1 MTAVSI
7 NWRLAERKRA
17 VMRGLRLIYELSR
30 DPEIFSEY
38 GSDLLSCF
46 YFTYATSKDPELCR
60 AARRMGLERAR
71 RWRSDFSS
79 VPEDADV
86 STILFFMHGT
96 LSAEWFGLADEPL
109 KEEIR
114 RSAASF
120 QALDFLSFDP
130 LMEPPPLDVPEPC
143 ECGYWNERGR
153 KMCFK
158 CRKRL
163 VMASR
168 YRIWYEGLMM
178 TYTAARLG
186 ISLGASFWDILKWL
200 PVLRPYRGREQDE
213 NEDFYDSVYAVTH
226 IVYTLNDY
234 SVYRLRPAWLPQEF
248 EFLKLCV
255 EDAIAMDD
263 PEMLGE
269 IVDSLQ
275 AFGLKERHTLIR
287 KGIDYLLSSQNADG
301 SWGHANPQDDIYSY
315 YHSTWTAIDGL
326 REYPL
331 RPHGLSF
338 PELKP
343 LLKQLR

>member
-1 MTAVSI
+1 MSAVSI
-7 NWRLAERKRA
+7 NWKLAERKRA
-17 VMRGLRLIYELSR
+17 ITRGLRLIYKLSC
-30 DPEIFSEY
+30 DPEIFAEY

-46 YFTYATSKDPELCR
+46 YFTAATSKDPELCR
-60 AARRMGLERAR
+60 MSRRMGRERAR
-71 RWRSDFSS
+71 RWRSDFKS

-86 STILFFMHGT
+86 STILFLMHGT
-96 LSAEWFGLADEPL
+96 LSAEGLGFADDSL
-109 KEEIR
+109 KEEIGR
-114 RSAASF
+114 AARSF
-120 QALDFLSFDP
+120 QAYDFLSFDP
-130 LMEPPPLDVPEPC
+130 LQEPPPTDVPDEC
-143 ECGYWNERGR
+143 ACGYWNERGR
-153 KMCFK
+153 KNCFK

-163 VMASR
+163 LMASR
-168 YRIWYEGLMM
+168 YRVWYEGLMM

-186 ISLGASFWDILKWL
+186 VSLGASFSDVLKWL
-200 PVLRPYRGREQDE
+200 PILHPYRGREDDE

-248 EFLKLCV
+248 EFLKACV

-269 IVDSLQ
+269 IVDALQ
-275 AFGLKERHTLIR
+275 AFGLKETHPLIR
-287 KGIDYLLSSQNADG
+287 RGLDYLLASQNADG
-301 SWGHANPQDDIYSY
+301 SWGHADAEAGIYAY

-326 REYPL
+326 RQYPL
-331 RPHGLSF
+331 RPYGLSF

>member
-1 MTAVSI
+1 MSI
-7 NWRLAERKRA
+7 RIEERRRA
-17 VMRGLRLIYELSR
+17 IERGLRLIYRLAC
-30 DPEIFSEY
+30 DAEIFEEY

-60 AARRMGLERAR
+60 MARRMGEERAR

-79 VPEDADV
+79 VPKDADV

-96 LSAEWFGLADEPL
+96 LSAEGLGFADEPL

-114 RSAASF
+114 RAAGGF
-120 QALDFLSFDP
+120 DAYDFLAFDP
-130 LMEPPPLDVPEPC
+130 TAEPPPLDVPDVC

-153 KMCFK
+153 KMCVQ

-163 VMASR
+163 LMASR
-168 YRIWYEGLMM
+168 YRVWYEGLMM
-178 TYTAARLG
+178 TYTAAHLG
-186 ISLGASFWDILKWL
+186 ISLGVSYADVLKWL
-200 PVLRPYRGREQDE
+200 PTLHPYRGRAGGE
-213 NEDFYDSVYAVTH
+213 NDDFYDSVYAVTH

-234 SVYRLRPAWLPQEF
+234 SVYRLKPSWLPQEF
-248 EFLKLCV
+248 EFLKASV
-255 EDAIAMDD
+255 EDAIALED

-269 IVDSLQ
+269 ITDSLQ
-275 AFGLKERHTLIR
+275 AFGLKETHPLIR
-287 KGIDYLLSSQNADG
+287 RGIDYLLSSQNADG
-301 SWGHANPQDDIYSY
+301 SWGDAEPEDDIYAY

-326 REYPL
+326 RQYPE
-331 RPHGLSF
+331 RPYGLSF

>member
-1 MTAVSI
+1 MTAASM
-7 NWRLAERKRA
+7 NRRLSARKRA
-17 VMRGLRLIYELSR
+17 INRGLRLIYR
-30 DPEIFSEY
+30 VACDPEIFAGY

-46 YFTYATSKDPELCR
+46 YFTAATSKDPELCR
-60 AARRMGLERAR
+60 LAGRMGRERAR

-79 VPEDADV
+79 LPRDADV

-96 LSAEWFGLADEPL
+96 LSAEGLGFPEESLKKEIQAACARFEPY
-109 KEEIR
+109 
-114 RSAASF
+114 
-120 QALDFLSFDP
+120 DFLSFDP
-130 LMEPPPLDVPEPC
+130 RQEPPPTDVPDEC

-153 KMCFK
+153 KMCRQ

-163 VMASR
+163 IMISP
-168 YRIWYEGLMM
+168 YRVWYEGLMM
-178 TYTAARLG
+178 TYTARRLG
-186 ISLGASFWDILKWL
+186 VSLGESYAEVFKWL
-200 PVLRPYRGREQDE
+200 PTLRPYRGRENDE

-234 SVYRLRPAWLPQEF
+234 SVYRLRPSWLPQEF
-248 EFLKLCV
+248 EFLKACV

-269 IVDSLQ
+269 IIDSLQ
-275 AFGLKERHTLIR
+275 AFGLKETHPLVTRGL
-287 KGIDYLLSSQNADG
+287 DYLLACQNADG
-301 SWGHANPQDDIYSY
+301 SWGHADPADDIYSY

-326 REYPL
+326 REYPS
-331 RPHGLSF
+331 RPYGLSF